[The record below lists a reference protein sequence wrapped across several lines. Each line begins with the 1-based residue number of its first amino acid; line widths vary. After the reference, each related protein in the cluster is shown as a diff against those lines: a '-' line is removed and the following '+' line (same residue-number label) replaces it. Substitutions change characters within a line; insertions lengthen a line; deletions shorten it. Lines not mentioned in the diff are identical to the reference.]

1 MWDVP
6 GFLTTSLLALHE
18 SNAPSGA
25 FPPISTVSHRYTYD
39 VRAMLNAAWGIP
51 VSALWSF
58 EGYANVIA
66 SCNLCLTRAL
76 PWDTRKTCSR

>member
-18 SNAPSGA
+18 SHAPSVA
-25 FPPISTVSHRYTYD
+25 FPPTSTVSHRYTYD
-39 VRAMLNAAWGIP
+39 VHPMLNAAWGIP

-58 EGYANVIA
+58 
-66 SCNLCLTRAL
+66 
-76 PWDTRKTCSR
+76 